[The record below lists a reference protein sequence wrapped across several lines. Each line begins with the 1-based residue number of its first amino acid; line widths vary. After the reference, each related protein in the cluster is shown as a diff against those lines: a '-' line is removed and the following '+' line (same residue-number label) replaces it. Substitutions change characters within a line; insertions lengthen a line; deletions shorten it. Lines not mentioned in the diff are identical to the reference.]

1 MHHLCSVPSFP
12 HPFRLLVFAES
23 LTVHRASRRATRR
36 QSLVDVATG
45 ESAEVMLEAIEDE
58 LDDAGEGDEEC
69 EQTVEGRG
77 KKPVIR
83 LHKVFPRDE

>member
-1 MHHLCSVPSFP
+1 M
-12 HPFRLLVFAES
+12 
-23 LTVHRASRRATRR
+23 
-36 QSLVDVATG
+36 VDVATG

-83 LHKVFPRDE
+83 LHKVFPREHHELEPILLCSASPFPACFSHHAFRTSAI